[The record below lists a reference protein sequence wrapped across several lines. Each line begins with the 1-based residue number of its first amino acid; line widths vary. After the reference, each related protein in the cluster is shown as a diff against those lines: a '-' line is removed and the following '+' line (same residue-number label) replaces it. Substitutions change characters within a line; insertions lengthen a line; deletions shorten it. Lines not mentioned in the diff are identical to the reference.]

1 MRRTA
6 LTLFATV
13 LMQFSA
19 GAQAESVV
27 FPFMEFSHDAISA
40 ARAGA
45 TLLDDG
51 SDIRV
56 AYQNWAPSGTSYANI
71 SGQYTFAGKFTLKAG
86 GGYGSDKSYEMMDD
100 ISSQAYR
107 YASSETYFHAGFGYR
122 FLDFLG
128 VEATAKYAGN
138 RIAPHS
144 SIDGFCADVLVR
156 VWAKDFKFAAGVTN
170 AGPDVQGF
178 KLPAAVAVAAGYAKN
193 IEEGFETHSVEAE
206 LDIKYFLYGE
216 VGGSFGISYTY
227 NNMLSVR
234 GGFHAGGIV
243 GNHAS
248 LGIGFSFKGFHIDGT
263 YLAGGQITNSF
274 GIGLGYKF

>member
-6 LTLFATV
+6 LTILAAV

-27 FPFMEFSHDAISA
+27 FPFLEFSHDAISA

-45 TLLDDG
+45 TLLDDS

-56 AYQNWAPSGTSYANI
+56 SYQNWAPSGTSFANV
-71 SGQYTFAGKFTLKAG
+71 SGQYCFAGKFTLKAG
-86 GGYGSDKSYEMMDD
+86 GGYGSDKSYEIMED

-107 YASSETYFHAGFGYR
+107 YASSETYFHAGLGYR
-122 FLDFLG
+122 FVDFLG

-144 SIDGFCADVLVR
+144 SISGFCADVLVR
-156 VWAKDFKFAAGVTN
+156 AWAKDFRFAAGVTN
-170 AGPDVQGF
+170 AGPDVQGY
-178 KLPAAVAVAAGYAKN
+178 KLPAAVAVAAGYAKS
-193 IEEGFETHSVEAE
+193 IEEGFETHNLEAE
-206 LDIKYFLYGE
+206 LDLKYFLYGE
-216 VGGSFGISYTY
+216 LGGSFGISYTY
-227 NNMLSVR
+227 NDMLSVR

-274 GIGLGYKF
+274 GIGIGYGF